1 MTEKKDIQIKVRI
14 TATDKET
21 IESYCEAHSI
31 TISDFLRAAIYKKLK
46 ENKENE

>member
-14 TATDKET
+14 TATDREM
-21 IESYCEAHSI
+21 ISNYCEDHNI

-46 ENKENE
+46 EE